1 VINDPFARRDVM
13 FRTHRH
19 GPSNDSLRS
28 LQASESTS
36 ESLSRDI
43 SKAVMELQFQDRVNQ
58 QIEHLAETQNAV
70 YDRAVPITQQVLS
83 RNVGARLEDWRKWMR
98 SRSTMESERTV
109 PHSCSGPSATQADG
123 FASVEVF

>member
-1 VINDPFARRDVM
+1 
-13 FRTHRH
+13 
-19 GPSNDSLRS
+19 
-28 LQASESTS
+28 
-36 ESLSRDI
+36 
-43 SKAVMELQFQDRVNQ
+43 MELQFQDRVNQ